1 MGKIVEKCVNQLRD
15 TSIAEL
21 EAMLPP
27 EGPKGGATES
37 KSDDVEPDS
46 EAGATKAKDVSYLGA
61 ILARL
66 SELIKYA
73 CLGQV

>member
-46 EAGATKAKDVSYLGA
+46 EAGATKA